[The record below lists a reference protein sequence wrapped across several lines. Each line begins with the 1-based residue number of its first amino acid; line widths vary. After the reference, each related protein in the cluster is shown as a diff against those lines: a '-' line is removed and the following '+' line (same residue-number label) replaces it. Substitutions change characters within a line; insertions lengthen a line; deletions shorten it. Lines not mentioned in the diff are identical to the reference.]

1 VFFLANGSHL
11 IVLVAQRPVACWFH
25 SEDLDR
31 SQVSSD
37 QGISKQRGEKWN
49 VAKVEKVV
57 LRLKGNNKYGSGYI
71 KEGMGFQYMPDTTSS
86 YQERI

>member
-1 VFFLANGSHL
+1 
-11 IVLVAQRPVACWFH
+11 VLVAQRPVACWFH

-31 SQVSSD
+31 SQVLSD
-37 QGISKQRGEKWN
+37 QGISTQRGEKCN

-57 LRLKGNNKYGSGYI
+57 LHLKGTNTVRGYF
-71 KEGMGFQYMPDTTSS
+71 KEGMVFQYVPDTTSS